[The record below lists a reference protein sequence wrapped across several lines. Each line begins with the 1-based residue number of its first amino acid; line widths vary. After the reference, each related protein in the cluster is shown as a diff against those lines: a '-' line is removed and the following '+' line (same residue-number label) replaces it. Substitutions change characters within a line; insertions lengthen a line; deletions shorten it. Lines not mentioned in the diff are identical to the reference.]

1 MYTSFVSW
9 CTKAFLYYLQLE
21 YRLIMASLLGCPEF
35 EKPLGKPLNEMQVNG
50 RVLTRKYKYVGVWV
64 DLENKKAKIDWK
76 N

>member
-1 MYTSFVSW
+1 
-9 CTKAFLYYLQLE
+9 
-21 YRLIMASLLGCPEF
+21 MASLLCYPEF
-35 EKPLGKPLNEMQVNG
+35 DKPLGKPLNEMQVNG